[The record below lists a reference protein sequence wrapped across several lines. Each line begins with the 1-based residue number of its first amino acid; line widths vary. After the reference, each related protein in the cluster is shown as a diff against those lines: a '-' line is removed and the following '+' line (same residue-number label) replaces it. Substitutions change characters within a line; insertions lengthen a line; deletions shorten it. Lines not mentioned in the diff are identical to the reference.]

1 MTRKE
6 RTGLSLAPYAFEEK
20 SWTLSEKPGRIG
32 GPMDDAIPINQVAE
46 QAASSSTTSSEVSDI
61 DSANVEAFE
70 SKLCSRQAGAH
81 WGCGGEKL

>member
-1 MTRKE
+1 
-6 RTGLSLAPYAFEEK
+6 
-20 SWTLSEKPGRIG
+20 
-32 GPMDDAIPINQVAE
+32 MDDAIPINQVAE

-70 SKLCSRQAGAH
+70 SKLRSRQAGAH